1 MQRARFSVYSIV
13 VVVNKSSWLAG
24 SEQKMRLGQPG
35 SLVYYNIIISVA
47 AHSRIILW
55 AKEARVKCQKPR
67 PAAVQAAAALIIIMI
82 LLPQE

>member
-1 MQRARFSVYSIV
+1 
-13 VVVNKSSWLAG
+13 
-24 SEQKMRLGQPG
+24 MRLGQPG

-55 AKEARVKCQKPR
+55 AKEARVKCQKLR
-67 PAAVQAAAALIIIMI
+67 PAAAQAAAAAALIIIMI